1 MKKLIIILF
10 FVFLGCEE
18 APSKNFIEPTEKQYS
33 TIMSGFKGDTGFNQT
48 CAIKSKDFDDVYFVA
63 LDIPNRGVGVWALG
77 GSGGSCFAVND
88 VAQEVSVYPQ
98 GQISM
103 FDDGA
108 LDVKKCVQN
117 KKNKL

>member
-10 FVFLGCEE
+10 FVFLSCEE

-88 VAQEVSVYPQ
+88 VAQEVSVYPK

-117 KKNKL
+117 KKK